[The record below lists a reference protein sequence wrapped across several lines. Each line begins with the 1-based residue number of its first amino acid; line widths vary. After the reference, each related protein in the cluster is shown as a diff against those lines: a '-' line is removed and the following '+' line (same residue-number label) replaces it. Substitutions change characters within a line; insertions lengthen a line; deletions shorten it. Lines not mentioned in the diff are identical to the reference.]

1 MSDSVKIVV
10 GRQCDKIKQN
20 TKKSQLGEVKKQL
33 LSRGRQKGCNKREEN
48 VDIFSTGLRVAK
60 VECKVEFGGN
70 IETKTYC
77 LRVAKVECK
86 V

>member
-33 LSRGRQKGCNKREEN
+33 LSRGRQKGCNKREYN

-60 VECKVEFGGN
+60 VECKD
-70 IETKTYC
+70 K
-77 LRVAKVECK
+77 LRFSRGLRAFQFKSRK
-86 V
+86 SGM